1 MGGLGQV
8 QLTASRGQ
16 WPITLS
22 VTANDPVLACLASQ
36 YAGWSL
42 SSGTGKTR
50 FHALGSGP
58 ARALAVK
65 EALFEELGYRDQ
77 ASSTYLV
84 LEVDRE
90 PPAEVVEKVVR
101 DCQVGPEQLTIVLTP
116 TNSLAGMV
124 QIIAR
129 VLEVGMHKA
138 HTLGFPLDAVV
149 DGVTPGVHFATD
161 VHHVADSERAHLF
174 L

>member
-1 MGGLGQV
+1 MDLYDADWPDGLFDAHLNACRGRLPRGSRASPARPVRAHGSVDAGIRAPGGLEAGRRIAEICMGGLGQV

-58 ARALAVK
+58 ARALA
-65 EALFEELGYRDQ
+65 
-77 ASSTYLV
+77 
-84 LEVDRE
+84 
-90 PPAEVVEKVVR
+90 
-101 DCQVGPEQLTIVLTP
+101 
-116 TNSLAGMV
+116 
-124 QIIAR
+124 
-129 VLEVGMHKA
+129 
-138 HTLGFPLDAVV
+138 
-149 DGVTPGVHFATD
+149 
-161 VHHVADSERAHLF
+161 
-174 L
+174 

>member
-1 MGGLGQV
+1 VNCGWTCADTTLAQRWSTPESGRPAAWRPDGASLKSAWAVLGRFK
-8 QLTASRGQ
+8 LTASRGQ

-101 DCQVGPEQLTIVLTP
+101 DCQVGPEQLNDRL
-116 TNSLAGMV
+116 
-124 QIIAR
+124 
-129 VLEVGMHKA
+129 
-138 HTLGFPLDAVV
+138 
-149 DGVTPGVHFATD
+149 
-161 VHHVADSERAHLF
+161 
-174 L
+174 